1 MEFQITI
8 TAAELEIIKDAVSHY
23 GFETDTIFSN
33 NPENDTAVCVQSILE
48 KLKEQNPNFILPWEY
63 Y

>member
-1 MEFQITI
+1 MEFQINV

-23 GFETDTIFSN
+23 GFETDTIFCN
-33 NPENDTAVCVQSILE
+33 NPENEIAVCVQSILE
-48 KLKEQNPNFILPWEY
+48 KLKEQNPKFNLPWEY